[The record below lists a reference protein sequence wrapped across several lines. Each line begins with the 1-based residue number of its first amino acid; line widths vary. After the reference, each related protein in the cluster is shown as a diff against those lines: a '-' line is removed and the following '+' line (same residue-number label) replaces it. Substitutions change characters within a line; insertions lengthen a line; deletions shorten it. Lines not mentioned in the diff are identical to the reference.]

1 MKQHIISAACVLL
14 TTAALA
20 QREKDEYSA
29 FAVKFTP
36 TQLVMGEINF
46 GFEHRV
52 APHSSLEVSLGPTI
66 SEIGGAR
73 LLTTDFEDLDAPAGN
88 VETMSQMGY
97 FASLGYRFYPL
108 SYAKAPRGL
117 YLSPEIKY
125 RVYNVSYRDVMEN
138 LSDENGAVTETMFR
152 FILGYHF
159 WPGRRFSMDVYF
171 GFGIGNFDRS
181 RYTILETYNPD
192 TMMNEYAWEE
202 DKLTEARM
210 NATFGL
216 KFGIGN

>member
-1 MKQHIISAACVLL
+1 MKRSIMSAVGVLL
-14 TTAALA
+14 ATYSLA
-20 QREKDEYSA
+20 QRERDDYSA

-52 APHSSLEVSLGPTI
+52 APHSSLELSLGPTI

-73 LLTTDFEDLDAPAGN
+73 LLTTDFDDLNAPAGN
-88 VETMSQMGY
+88 VEMISQIGY

-108 SYAKAPRGL
+108 GYAKAPRGL

-125 RVYNVSYRDVMEN
+125 RVYNTSYRDVMEN
-138 LSDENGAVTETMFR
+138 LSNENGVVTEAMFR

-159 WPGRRFSMDVYF
+159 WPGKRFSMDVYF
-171 GFGIGNFDRS
+171 GFGIGNFDRT
-181 RYTILETYNPD
+181 RYDMVETYNPD
-192 TMMNEYAWEE
+192 TMVNEYSWDE
-202 DKLTEARM
+202 DQLTEARM